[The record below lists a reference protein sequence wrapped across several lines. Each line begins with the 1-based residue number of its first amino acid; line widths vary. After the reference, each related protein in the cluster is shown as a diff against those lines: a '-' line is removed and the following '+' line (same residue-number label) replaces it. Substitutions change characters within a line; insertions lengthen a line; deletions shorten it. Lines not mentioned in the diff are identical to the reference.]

1 MKFNLNLFYSEKYW
15 KGLDSRTSIYIS
27 FPHTEATATTESII
41 IIQSKRG
48 NSNIIYSV
56 STLIKQF
63 VQNVKFELTMTHFL
77 SLSVLVSDTMSRFD
91 SLLLNLVLMLYQCIL
106 EKSTAMKQ
114 RLTLHPQVIL
124 FNLNKKKE
132 VSCYR
137 NVMVYSVTC
146 EKLRLK
152 KNVFLFKI
160 ERKWEFHWHLNCSF
174 NSYSIDFIL
183 MLCFVVILSK
193 L

>member
-1 MKFNLNLFYSEKYW
+1 
-15 KGLDSRTSIYIS
+15 
-27 FPHTEATATTESII
+27 
-41 IIQSKRG
+41 
-48 NSNIIYSV
+48 
-56 STLIKQF
+56 
-63 VQNVKFELTMTHFL
+63 MTHFL

-91 SLLLNLVLMLYQCIL
+91 SLLLILVLMLYQCIL

-124 FNLNKKKE
+124 FNLKKEKKKKE

-152 KNVFLFKI
+152 NVFLLKI
-160 ERKWEFHWHLNCSF
+160 ERK
-174 NSYSIDFIL
+174 
-183 MLCFVVILSK
+183 
-193 L
+193 

>member
-1 MKFNLNLFYSEKYW
+1 
-15 KGLDSRTSIYIS
+15 
-27 FPHTEATATTESII
+27 
-41 IIQSKRG
+41 
-48 NSNIIYSV
+48 
-56 STLIKQF
+56 
-63 VQNVKFELTMTHFL
+63 
-77 SLSVLVSDTMSRFD
+77 
-91 SLLLNLVLMLYQCIL
+91 MLYQCIL

-160 ERKWEFHWHLNCSF
+160 ERK
-174 NSYSIDFIL
+174 
-183 MLCFVVILSK
+183 
-193 L
+193 